1 MRCSANYHCT
11 LDEVAAAHYDLAEAI
26 TCCPAGE
33 GAARE
38 RGRRVPRSMER
49 VAGHLLRSFKVFKCE
64 AISA

>member
-38 RGRRVPRSMER
+38 EGTKKYEEGS
-49 VAGHLLRSFKVFKCE
+49 E
-64 AISA
+64 ASVTLV